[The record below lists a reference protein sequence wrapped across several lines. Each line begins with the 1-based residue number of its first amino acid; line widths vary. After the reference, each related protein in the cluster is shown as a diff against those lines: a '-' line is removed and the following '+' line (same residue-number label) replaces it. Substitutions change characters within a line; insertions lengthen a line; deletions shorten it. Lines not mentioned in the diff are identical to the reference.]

1 VLSTWRAGRA
11 AVPGGELYYETA
23 GEGPALVLIHADF
36 LDHRMWEPQFESL
49 TQDHRA
55 VRYDARGHGRS
66 TVPGGPYS
74 DGEDLR
80 ALLDHLG
87 IASAYLVGLAHGARI
102 ASEFAA
108 AEPRRVRGLVLA
120 AGAPPDFEPTVEED
134 RLFLDT
140 YPFRGERI
148 LVLTRAGAEDE
159 AVEAMLTAWAPRVP
173 DAQRGTLATIARDNL
188 PAMRRLAAGLDPERP
203 LREPVE
209 APIRLGSTPV
219 LVLAGSHDNPALAQL
234 LARFAR
240 QSPSA
245 HFVEVAEGDHLLNW
259 SAPAQFEELVR
270 DFVTTVEAGRPWP
283 PSRSG

>member
-49 TQDHRA
+49 AQDHRA

-173 DAQRGTLATIARDNL
+173 DAQRGTLATIARDN
-188 PAMRRLAAGLDPERP
+188 RSSSSRAA
-203 LREPVE
+203 
-209 APIRLGSTPV
+209 
-219 LVLAGSHDNPALAQL
+219 
-234 LARFAR
+234 
-240 QSPSA
+240 
-245 HFVEVAEGDHLLNW
+245 
-259 SAPAQFEELVR
+259 
-270 DFVTTVEAGRPWP
+270 TTTRPWP
-283 PSRSG
+283 SSSPGSPARARARTSSRSPRAIISSTGAPPPSSKSWCGTS